1 MAKRALITG
10 ISGQDGAYLTELLLE
25 KGYHVFGLDIRPAH
39 LVFEH
44 LEHVKDRVT
53 LYQADLLNQQSV
65 KELIEEA
72 QPDEIYNFAA
82 YSFVPFSWEEPVL
95 TGDLNGLGVARL
107 LEAIRRVK
115 PDVRFY
121 QASSSEMFGKPERV
135 PQDELTPFRPATPY
149 GTAKLYGHWITAN
162 YRDKL
167 GLYACSGILYNHES
181 PRRSEEFVTRKITAA
196 AARIKAGLQEE
207 LRLGDLHAKR
217 DWGYAK
223 DYVYAMWLMLQQ
235 PLPDDY
241 VIATGEE
248 HSVGEW
254 VEIAFG
260 YLGLDWRR
268 HVKQDPAL
276 LRPVEL
282 HRLVGNSAK
291 ARARLGW
298 QPSVTFEQLVKLMV
312 DADVARLAQ
321 HDGAQ

>member
-65 KELIEEA
+65 MQLLEEA

-121 QASSSEMFGKPERV
+121 QASSSEMFGKPECV